1 MSEKPVIVFA
11 SAIYPG
17 QFGELCDYLRA
28 SGMAETYFLTSAGY
42 HAKYKECGAH
52 ILPFQ
57 ADGAIAGEQ
66 GYALSAKV
74 ERASRAS
81 RGLLAALQQFEKKRK
96 IDVVVTH
103 SLWGAPHFLYDE
115 IDAAIVSYV
124 EFPSYRMHGWD
135 KDYPPDLAQRLG
147 DKNSEMLNFYQ
158 ALRNDLTIVSSQHV
172 KEMFPPELRGKIEVQ
187 AEGLNFGPT
196 LVPKPDRPFTIGF
209 TARDLSNAKGYD
221 TFYRIVDQA
230 LAEGIEAKFI
240 AIGAS
245 EGATYGYEQQWVQRK
260 YDGALTS
267 FAQHLAKSFPKAA
280 AEIQEIGFLP
290 HAEYVEKLSEI
301 DLFLYPLRFGGAN
314 WGLAEIL
321 GRGGCVLASDHPFTR
336 EHIQDGVNG
345 MIAGQ
350 QIEDWLS
357 IIRKL
362 QADANLRQRLRA
374 AARILGQSQSLQS
387 VAPRYMSLFHKAIR
401 HRKGN

>member
-1 MSEKPVIVFA
+1 MTTKPVIVFA

-17 QFGELCDYLRA
+17 QFGDLCDYLRK

-42 HAKYKECGAH
+42 HAKYKDRGAH

-66 GYALSAKV
+66 GYPLSAKV

-81 RGLLAALQQFEKKRK
+81 RGLLAALQEFEKTRK

-115 IDAAIVSYV
+115 IDAAIISYV
-124 EFPSYRMHGWD
+124 EFPSYRTHGWD
-135 KDYPPDLAQRLG
+135 KDYPPDLVQRLG

-172 KEMFPPELRGKIEVQ
+172 KEMFPKELRGKIEVQ
-187 AEGLNFGPT
+187 AEGHNFGAALQPAA
-196 LVPKPDRPFTIGF
+196 DRPFTIGF

-221 TFYRIVDQA
+221 RFYEIADHLLGA
-230 LAEGIEAKFI
+230 GIDAKFV

-245 EGATYGYEQQWVQRK
+245 EGPTYGYEQQWVQRNS
-260 YDGALTS
+260 DGKLTS
-267 FAQHLAKSFPKAA
+267 FAKHLAQTYPRAA
-280 AEIQEIGFLP
+280 AAIDEVGFLS
-290 HAEYVEKLSEI
+290 HSDYVAKLSEI

-321 GRGGCVLASDHPFTR
+321 GRGGCVIASDHPFTR
-336 EHIQDGVNG
+336 EYIQDGVNG
-345 MIAGQ
+345 IIAGDDTADWVKAIVDLQ
-350 QIEDWLS
+350 QDADK
-357 IIRKL
+357 RK
-362 QADANLRQRLRA
+362 RLGA
-374 AARILGQSQSLQS
+374 AARILGQAQSLQS
-387 VAPRYMSLFHKAIR
+387 VAPRYMTLFHKAMR
-401 HRKGN
+401 ARQG

>member
-1 MSEKPVIVFA
+1 MTTKPVIVFA

-17 QFGELCDYLRA
+17 QFGDLCDYLRK

-42 HAKYKECGAH
+42 HAKYKDRGAH

-66 GYALSAKV
+66 GYPLSAKV

-81 RGLLAALQQFEKKRK
+81 RGLLAALQEFEKTRK

-115 IDAAIVSYV
+115 IDAAIISYV
-124 EFPSYRMHGWD
+124 EFPSYRTHGWD
-135 KDYPPDLAQRLG
+135 KDYPPDLVQRLG

-172 KEMFPPELRGKIEVQ
+172 KEMFPKELRGKIEVQ
-187 AEGLNFGPT
+187 AEGHNFGAALQPAA
-196 LVPKPDRPFTIGF
+196 DRPFTIGF

-221 TFYRIVDQA
+221 RFYEIADHLLGA
-230 LAEGIEAKFI
+230 GIDAKFV

-245 EGATYGYEQQWVQRK
+245 EGPTYGYEQQWVQRNS
-260 YDGALTS
+260 DGKLTS
-267 FAQHLAKSFPKAA
+267 FAKHLAQTYPRAA
-280 AEIQEIGFLP
+280 AAIDEVGFLN
-290 HAEYVEKLSEI
+290 HSDYVAKLSEI

-321 GRGGCVLASDHPFTR
+321 GRGGCVIASDHPFTR
-336 EHIQDGVNG
+336 EYIQDGVNG
-345 MIAGQ
+345 IIAGDDTADWVKAIIDLQ
-350 QIEDWLS
+350 QDADK
-357 IIRKL
+357 RK
-362 QADANLRQRLRA
+362 RLGA
-374 AARILGQSQSLQS
+374 AARILGQAQSLQS
-387 VAPRYMSLFHKAIR
+387 VAPRYMTLFHKAMR
-401 HRKGN
+401 ARQG

>member
-1 MSEKPVIVFA
+1 MTTKPVIVFA

-17 QFGELCDYLRA
+17 QFGDLCDYLRK

-42 HAKYKECGAH
+42 HAKYKDRGAH

-66 GYALSAKV
+66 GYPLSAKV

-81 RGLLAALQQFEKKRK
+81 RGLLAALQEFEKTRK

-115 IDAAIVSYV
+115 IDAAIISYV
-124 EFPSYRMHGWD
+124 EFPSYRTHGWD
-135 KDYPPDLAQRLG
+135 KDYPPDLVQRLG

-172 KEMFPPELRGKIEVQ
+172 KEMFPKELRGKIEVQ
-187 AEGLNFGPT
+187 AEGHNFGAALQPAA
-196 LVPKPDRPFTIGF
+196 DRPFTIGF

-221 TFYRIVDQA
+221 RFYEIADHL
-230 LAEGIEAKFI
+230 LAAGIDAKFV

-245 EGATYGYEQQWVQRK
+245 EGPTYGYDQQWVQRNS
-260 YDGALTS
+260 DGKLTS
-267 FAQHLAKSFPKAA
+267 FAKHLAQTYPRAA
-280 AEIQEIGFLP
+280 AAIDELGFLSHP
-290 HAEYVEKLSEI
+290 DYVAKLSDI

-321 GRGGCVLASDHPFTR
+321 GRGGCVIGSDHPFTR
-336 EHIQDGVNG
+336 EYIQDGVNG
-345 MIAGQ
+345 LIAGDDTADWVKAIIDLQ
-350 QIEDWLS
+350 QDADK
-357 IIRKL
+357 RK
-362 QADANLRQRLRA
+362 RLGA
-374 AARILGQSQSLQS
+374 AARILGQAQSLQS
-387 VAPRYMSLFHKAIR
+387 VAPRYMTLFHKAMR
-401 HRKGN
+401 ARQG

>member
-1 MSEKPVIVFA
+1 MTTKPVIVFA

-17 QFGELCDYLRA
+17 QFGDLCDYLRK

-42 HAKYKECGAH
+42 HAKYKDRGAH

-66 GYALSAKV
+66 GYPLSAKV

-81 RGLLAALQQFEKKRK
+81 RGLLAALQEFEKTRK

-115 IDAAIVSYV
+115 IDAAIISYV
-124 EFPSYRMHGWD
+124 EFPSYRTHGWD
-135 KDYPPDLAQRLG
+135 KDYPPDLVQRLG

-172 KEMFPPELRGKIEVQ
+172 KEMFPKELRGKIEVQ
-187 AEGLNFGPT
+187 AEGHNFGAALQPAA
-196 LVPKPDRPFTIGF
+196 DRPFTIGF

-221 TFYRIVDQA
+221 RFYEIADHLLGA
-230 LAEGIEAKFI
+230 GIEAKFV

-245 EGATYGYEQQWVQRK
+245 EGPTYGYEQQWVQRNS
-260 YDGALTS
+260 DGKLTS
-267 FAQHLAKSFPKAA
+267 FAKHLAQTYPRAA
-280 AEIQEIGFLP
+280 AAIDEVGFLS
-290 HAEYVEKLSEI
+290 HSDYVAKLSHI
-301 DLFLYPLRFGGAN
+301 DVFLYPLRFGGAN

-321 GRGGCVLASDHPFTR
+321 GRGGCVIASDHPFTH
-336 EHIQDGVNG
+336 EYIQDGVNG
-345 MIAGQ
+345 IIAGDDTADWVKAIVDLQ
-350 QIEDWLS
+350 QDADK
-357 IIRKL
+357 RK
-362 QADANLRQRLRA
+362 RLGA
-374 AARILGQSQSLQS
+374 AARILGQAQSLQS
-387 VAPRYMSLFHKAIR
+387 VAPRYMTLFHKAMR
-401 HRKGN
+401 ARQG

>member
-1 MSEKPVIVFA
+1 MSNKPVIVFA

-17 QFGELCDYLRA
+17 QFGDLCDYLRK

-42 HAKYKECGAH
+42 HAKFKDQGAH

-57 ADGAIAGEQ
+57 ADGGIAGEQ
-66 GYALSAKV
+66 GYALSAKI

-81 RGLLAALQQFEKKRK
+81 RGLLAALQEFEKTRK

-124 EFPSYRMHGWD
+124 EFPSYRTHGWD
-135 KDYPPDLAQRLG
+135 KDYPPDLVQRLG

-172 KEMFPPELRGKIEVQ
+172 KEMFPKELRGKIEVQ
-187 AEGLNFGPT
+187 PEGHDFGPA
-196 LVPKPDRPFTIGF
+196 LQPAADRPFTIGF

-221 TFYRIVDQA
+221 TFYQIVTQLLDA
-230 LAEGIEAKFI
+230 GIEAKFV
-240 AIGAS
+240 AVGAS

-260 YDGALTS
+260 YDGKLTS
-267 FAQHLAKSFPKAA
+267 FAQHLAQTHPQAA
-280 AEIQEIGFLP
+280 AAITETGFLS
-290 HAEYVEKLSEI
+290 HADYVAQLSDI

-314 WGLAEIL
+314 WGLVEIL
-321 GRGGCVLASDHPFTR
+321 GRGGCVVASDHPFTR
-336 EHIQDGVNG
+336 EYIQDGVNG
-345 MIAGQ
+345 IIAGDD
-350 QIEDWLS
+350 IGDWTKAVLAL
-357 IIRKL
+357 K
-362 QADANLRQRLRA
+362 ADADRRKRLGA
-374 AARILGQSQSLQS
+374 AARILAQAQSLQG
-387 VAPRYMSLFHKAIR
+387 VAPRYMNLFHKAMR
-401 HRKGN
+401 ERASK